1 MTQRSREKKLDK
13 IKINE
18 LSIRCIIGSEDYER
32 EEEQEVL
39 ISLTLYGDFSRAART
54 DDLQHTVD
62 YSELKEKVT
71 NIARKSKF
79 QLIEA
84 LAQRTA
90 EIALEYEKVEKVTV
104 SVKKPSAL
112 RFTDSAEVKIT
123 RS

>member
-32 EEEQEVL
+32 EAEQEVL

-54 DDLQHTVD
+54 DDLQYTVD

-71 NIARKSKF
+71 KTARKSKF

-84 LAQRTA
+84 LAQRAA
-90 EIALEYEKVEKVTV
+90 EIALGYEKVEKVMV
-104 SVKKPSAL
+104 SVKKLSAL
-112 RFTDSAEVKIT
+112 RFTDSAEVEIT

>member
-1 MTQRSREKKLDK
+1 MTQRSREQKFDK

-18 LSIRCIIGSEDYER
+18 LSVRCIIGSEDYER

-39 ISLTLYGDFSRAART
+39 ISLTLYGDFSRATRT
-54 DDLQHTVD
+54 DDLQYTVD
-62 YSELKEKVT
+62 YSELKERIVK
-71 NIARKSKF
+71 IARKSKF

-84 LAQRTA
+84 LARKTA
-90 EIALEYEKVEKVTV
+90 EIAVEYEKVEKVKV

-112 RFTDSAEVKIT
+112 RFTDSAEVEIT

>member
-104 SVKKPSAL
+104 SVKKLSAL
-112 RFTDSAEVKIT
+112 RFTDSAEVEIT

>member
-1 MTQRSREKKLDK
+1 MTQRSRKSKLDK

-39 ISLTLYGDFSRAART
+39 ISLMLYGDFSRAART
-54 DDLQHTVD
+54 DDLRYTVD

-71 NIARKSKF
+71 KIARKSKF

-84 LAQRTA
+84 LAQRSA

-112 RFTDSAEVKIT
+112 RFTDSAEVEIT

>member
-1 MTQRSREKKLDK
+1 MTQHSRERKFDK

-54 DDLQHTVD
+54 DDLQYTVD
-62 YSELKEKVT
+62 YSGLKEKVT
-71 NIARKSKF
+71 KIARKSKF

-84 LAQRTA
+84 LALRTA

-112 RFTDSAEVKIT
+112 RFTDSAEVEIT
-123 RS
+123 RN

>member
-1 MTQRSREKKLDK
+1 MSQRSREKKVDK

-39 ISLTLYGDFSRAART
+39 ISLTLYGDFSRAALT

-71 NIARKSKF
+71 KIARKSKF

>member
-39 ISLTLYGDFSRAART
+39 ISLALYGDFSRAART

-71 NIARKSKF
+71 KIARKSKF